1 MLDLR
6 DEPMILD
13 MPTFDSKYVSL
24 MVTGYDHYV
33 TIPMSTLEG
42 DFTEASKVMFY
53 SARTKNVPTTLPAGV
68 SRKFEMTGDFV
79 SAVLRIMPHANEPAR
94 MAKIVTA
101 MKQVKIASS
110 SEIMGHKAQTSP
122 LSQPAFGK
130 TDVAVYQNNFA
141 EVMQFVVN
149 HTTFDPTFADD
160 VATLKVLAEVGIAPG
175 QSKPTTGQYKT
186 FLVEMEALLEVLDA
200 GDRQLYQRAWK
211 TYHRCQNKIE
221 VSVGQSTENSEETNE
236 HHPLGTNNPH
246 LFRLFTEAFSAQD
259 ISEPVRSFDASR
271 PCADVLALR
280 ELHDLEIV
288 CLRKQGIISGYVKRV
303 DLEGKLCGDHMR
315 LFRSGQT
322 ISADR
327 SLVDVIHILTV
338 QRYGFITMLGEVSGY
353 FSRNDINKPVVRMWL
368 FGIITFVEMEILKV
382 IRENFPNDTWQSA
395 ITDKRLEQASNLQQ
409 ERERR
414 GQQSQILDCLQ
425 LSDKVKILVSKQET
439 LDEIGLGSRSSAKKF
454 LKEIESLRN
463 NLSHAQDIVTYDWAQ
478 IVRITHRLQE
488 ST

>member
-1 MLDLR
+1 MENNLTLVERARAFSIEAHTRIDHRRKYSHQPYSDHLAAVAR
-6 DEPMILD
+6 IVGSVTDDEEMIAAAWLHD
-13 MPTFDSKYVSL
+13 VVEDTPATL
-24 MVTGYDHYV
+24 YDIE
-33 TIPMSTLEG
+33 T
-42 DFTEASKVMFY
+42 
-53 SARTKNVPTTLPAGV
+53 
-68 SRKFEMTGDFV
+68 
-79 SAVLRIMPHANEPAR
+79 
-94 MAKIVTA
+94 
-101 MKQVKIASS
+101 
-110 SEIMGHKAQTSP
+110 
-122 LSQPAFGK
+122 AFGK
-130 TDVAVYQNNFA
+130 EVAVLVENLTDVSQPGDGNRAARKAIDRQHIALGSARAKTVKLADLIDNLLDICKHDRRFA
-141 EVMQFVVN
+141 Q
-149 HTTFDPTFADD
+149 TF
-160 VATLKVLAEVGIAPG
+160 I
-175 QSKPTTGQYKT
+175 
-186 FLVEMEALLEVLDA
+186 VEMEALLEVLGA

-211 TYHRCQNKIE
+211 TYHRCQNKMD
-221 VSVGQSTENSEETNE
+221 VSVGQSTEYSEETNE

-271 PCADVLALR
+271 PCADVLALM
-280 ELHDLEIV
+280 ELQDLEIV
-288 CLRKQGIISGYVKRV
+288 CLRKQGVISGYVKRV
-303 DLEGKLCGDHMR
+303 DLDDKLCGDHMR

-382 IRENFPNDTWQSA
+382 IRGNFPNDTWQTA
-395 ITDKRLEQASNLQQ
+395 ITNKRLEQASNLQQ

-414 GQQSQILDCLQ
+414 GQQSQLLDCLQ
-425 LSDKVKILVSKQET
+425 LSDKVKILISKQET
-439 LDEIGLGSRSSAKKF
+439 LDEIGLGSRNSAKKF

-488 ST
+488 SN